1 MGNKCEIHFCE
12 KKSPKIKYLNWM
24 SYLDNNKELK
34 DLTIPGTHNSCA
46 LHGISFSINQS
57 WSLENQL
64 NGGIRFFD
72 LRLRLYN
79 NKLKAY
85 HGPIDQKIYF
95 DEILN
100 IFLTYINNHPK
111 EFILMSIQKEYK
123 DEKTNKSISDLFN
136 DYIINFKDKIINY
149 NRELYNLKIENLR
162 GKIIF
167 FDAFYKRLDMQ
178 NGFFIQN
185 EWVVNYS
192 KEIKKKKKY
201 IKTQFNRTIT
211 FNNDKN
217 IYINY
222 LSGSSDYLLVSPSS
236 IAYKTNKEV
245 MKYKGRLGI
254 VLCDFPGEGLIY
266 HLIKQNFNYD
276 IFEKIA
282 LYNPLD
288 FNNEELGNFILENI
302 KYKTIKSLKENDFIF
317 FGTNINFIHVD
328 TFKYLS
334 LDEKGNLICQK
345 ENFNWV
351 IELKEKG
358 EGNINNNY
366 LEDKDKVYIK
376 SHIKNFEC
384 NIFKASKYIS
394 SINDNNKEIY
404 NSNVVCIKEN
414 GSFFYSTYFQFI
426 EGTKNQSV
434 TRGKGQYCET
444 EFIIS
449 IN

>member
-266 HLIKQNFNYD
+266 HLILNKILIM
-276 IFEKIA
+276 IF
-282 LYNPLD
+282 
-288 FNNEELGNFILENI
+288 
-302 KYKTIKSLKENDFIF
+302 LK
-317 FGTNINFIHVD
+317 
-328 TFKYLS
+328 K
-334 LDEKGNLICQK
+334 
-345 ENFNWV
+345 
-351 IELKEKG
+351 
-358 EGNINNNY
+358 
-366 LEDKDKVYIK
+366 
-376 SHIKNFEC
+376 
-384 NIFKASKYIS
+384 
-394 SINDNNKEIY
+394 
-404 NSNVVCIKEN
+404 
-414 GSFFYSTYFQFI
+414 
-426 EGTKNQSV
+426 
-434 TRGKGQYCET
+434 
-444 EFIIS
+444 
-449 IN
+449 